1 MVPTS
6 LRATNAQTALAIA
19 LFNLPLHVEKGDSQ
33 VKIRP
38 TLFSWQRNQNVNI
51 STQTFFQLYK
61 HLQ

>member
-6 LRATNAQTALAIA
+6 LRATNAQIALAIA

-38 TLFSWQRNQNVNI
+38 TLFSCLLFSSLAEKPECQ
-51 STQTFFQLYK
+51 Y
-61 HLQ
+61 